1 MLNIED
7 FVRRCR
13 AFADRHEMVNSF
25 GHGPVKDMAIAKD
38 VRWPNMHVV
47 YMSVD
52 YSEGA
57 KTYSFQIYVLD
68 LPDQDTDPDQNL
80 EILGR
85 TEAILEDLMSDIERG
100 HNAFREPQLDFEVQS
115 ASADIL
121 VETVTSAA
129 TGMVLTLSVAVPFAY
144 DSCNTPI
151 TLP

>member
-52 YSEGA
+52 
-57 KTYSFQIYVLD
+57 
-68 LPDQDTDPDQNL
+68 
-80 EILGR
+80 
-85 TEAILEDLMSDIERG
+85 
-100 HNAFREPQLDFEVQS
+100 
-115 ASADIL
+115 
-121 VETVTSAA
+121 
-129 TGMVLTLSVAVPFAY
+129 
-144 DSCNTPI
+144 
-151 TLP
+151 